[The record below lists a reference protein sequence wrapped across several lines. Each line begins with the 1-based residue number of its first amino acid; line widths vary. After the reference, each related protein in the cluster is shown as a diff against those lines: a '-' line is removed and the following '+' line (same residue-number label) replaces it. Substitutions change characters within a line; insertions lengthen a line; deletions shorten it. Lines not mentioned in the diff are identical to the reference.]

1 MRGSEGGPHENP
13 RSLSSPKLE
22 LWRNAVVLEGNPR
35 KNTRSLSSNKL
46 ELWLKTKKRGT
57 GGDLVGFVGILRG
70 RS

>member
-1 MRGSEGGPHENP
+1 MKTPGLYRVQNWSAG
-13 RSLSSPKLE
+13 
-22 LWRNAVVLEGNPR
+22 VLEGSPR

-57 GGDLVGFVGILRG
+57 GGELVGFVGILRG